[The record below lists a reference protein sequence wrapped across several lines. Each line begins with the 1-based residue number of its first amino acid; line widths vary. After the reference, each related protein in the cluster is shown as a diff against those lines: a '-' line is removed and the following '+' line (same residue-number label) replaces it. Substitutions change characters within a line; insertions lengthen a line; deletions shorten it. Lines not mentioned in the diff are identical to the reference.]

1 MTLKEKINKDLI
13 ESMKA
18 GEKIRTETIR
28 LLRAQILEFE
38 KKGLNR
44 EMNQDDE
51 LAILSNAVKKRKEA
65 IELYEKSGR
74 IDLSSKENEELLI
87 IQQYLP
93 KQLSD
98 SEIEVIISKILT
110 ENNIA
115 VQKDFGKAMGIA
127 LKELK
132 GKCDNG
138 KISAFIKTKLA

>member
-1 MTLKEKINKDLI
+1 MNLQFYQMLLKK
-13 ESMKA
+13 
-18 GEKIRTETIR
+18 
-28 LLRAQILEFE
+28 
-38 KKGLNR
+38 
-44 EMNQDDE
+44 
-51 LAILSNAVKKRKEA
+51 KEA

-115 VQKDFGKAMGIA
+115 VQKISEKQW
-127 LKELK
+127 ELH
-132 GKCDNG
+132 
-138 KISAFIKTKLA
+138 